1 MFEAEPFKQEALEQ
15 VVVEVDQPP
24 PEKLVS
30 LVKPSARFLQ
40 WTSELQVSGVRK
52 GVTPK
57 VMLNGL
63 TFGVGAT
70 VDRRLGIV
78 FEGLSENDTVLVF
91 RDKTAAMLTKEF

>member
-1 MFEAEPFKQEALEQ
+1 
-15 VVVEVDQPP
+15 
-24 PEKLVS
+24 
-30 LVKPSARFLQ
+30 
-40 WTSELQVSGVRK
+40 
-52 GVTPK
+52 